1 MKKFKTIL
9 TILTIFIIF
18 ISVNACKNCDGES
31 PRCRIINNGTKV
43 ISVQI
48 KTSGGNTENINN
60 IQSGIISDYRSFAA
74 GITTFTISVG
84 NEVAEVSLQISNCY
98 EYDIAIDKDNIITT
112 NARDR
117 NE

>member
-1 MKKFKTIL
+1 
-9 TILTIFIIF
+9 
-18 ISVNACKNCDGES
+18 
-31 PRCRIINNGTKV
+31 V

-60 IQSGIISDYRSFAA
+60 IQAGIISDYRSFAA

-84 NEVAEVSLQISNCY
+84 SEVFQTSVQMNNCY